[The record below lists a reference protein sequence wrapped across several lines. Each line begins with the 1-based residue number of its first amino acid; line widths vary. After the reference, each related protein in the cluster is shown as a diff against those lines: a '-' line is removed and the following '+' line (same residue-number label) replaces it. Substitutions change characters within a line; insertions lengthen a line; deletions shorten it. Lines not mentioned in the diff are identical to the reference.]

1 MGFSIFLREEQEMN
15 FSPLHDDVVT
25 HFDDL
30 AGDMIAD
37 GIALPEVIKII
48 ADSMNLL
55 VGILTTKLIAAG
67 KIPADTDYIRDK

>member
-1 MGFSIFLREEQEMN
+1 MN
-15 FSPLHDDVVT
+15 FSPLHDDVVAN
-25 HFDDL
+25 FEDL
-30 AGDMIAD
+30 AGDMIFE

-67 KIPADTDYIRDK
+67 KIPADTDYIRSK

>member
-1 MGFSIFLREEQEMN
+1 MN
-15 FSPLHDDVVT
+15 FSPLYDDVVAN
-25 HFDDL
+25 FEDL
-30 AGDMIAD
+30 ASYLISE

-67 KIPADTDYIRDK
+67 KIPADTDYIRSK